1 MPTTRSSRTTACS
14 LTMVSCR
21 QRLRGQ
27 AHDGKIPSRPRLVPL
42 AVLSL
47 GPTLAGMPSKG
58 VGKGECEG
66 FEDRSGYSPDFD
78 PVMVKGKPGS
88 TWSRHSWDRAAATR
102 APPTVYWVPPV
113 FPYCTLYADRQ
124 ISSIIVLRLAAEIR
138 FKSVVQQG
146 LEVICRIFLQY
157 KWTHWKIG
165 HGEPPVSPNCGC
177 PVKFCPVKPY
187 LG

>member
-1 MPTTRSSRTTACS
+1 MLTTRSSRTTACS

-27 AHDGKIPSRPRLVPL
+27 VHDGKIPSRLRLAPL
-42 AVLSL
+42 AVLSP
-47 GPTLAGMPSKG
+47 GSTLAGTPLKG
-58 VGKGECEG
+58 VGKAGCEG

-88 TWSRHSWDRAAATR
+88 TWSRHSWVRAAATR
-102 APPTVYWVPPV
+102 GPV
-113 FPYCTLYADRQ
+113 TIHWTPQSSHTTHIIR